1 MPYFSLHWLSSKHFS
16 EFLHIQYFRLL
27 LPQHC
32 FEMKQVRIRNGLQSV
47 SSSHSISVSHTDTR
61 TLAYRHAHVHI
72 HAHTEGKRQKNPC
85 LRHCNFFP
93 FSAFHSLFFSDNEKC
108 RIWNSGLTAQ
118 HPAFCYSY
126 TNTKWQDGYSLCT
139 LTVHSRLGKMSKMFS
154 HGWVDLITIL

>member
-61 TLAYRHAHVHI
+61 THAYRHARVHI

-85 LRHCNFFP
+85 LRHCNFFFLFLHFIP
-93 FSAFHSLFFSDNEKC
+93 SFFQIMKNVGYETLDLQRSTQLSAILIQTQSDKMVTL
-108 RIWNSGLTAQ
+108 SA
-118 HPAFCYSY
+118 H
-126 TNTKWQDGYSLCT
+126 WQFIPD
-139 LTVHSRLGKMSKMFS
+139 
-154 HGWVDLITIL
+154 

>member
-61 TLAYRHAHVHI
+61 THAYTRARVHI
-72 HAHTEGKRQKNPC
+72 HAHTEGKKTEQPMFKA
-85 LRHCNFFP
+85 LQFF
-93 FSAFHSLFFSDNEKC
+93 SLFLHFIPSFFRIMKNVGYETLDSQRSTQLSAILIQTQSDKMVTL
-108 RIWNSGLTAQ
+108 SA
-118 HPAFCYSY
+118 H
-126 TNTKWQDGYSLCT
+126 WQFIPD
-139 LTVHSRLGKMSKMFS
+139 
-154 HGWVDLITIL
+154 